1 MKNSL
6 FGGLLV
12 TVLVLMTATACKT
25 TPPAQDLEPEP
36 PVVVETAPTPEELA
50 ALDAAKIAAEEARAA
65 ASSIQASELLADDWK
80 AAEEIM
86 NGAHTLALKATDDA
100 AACIEATA
108 SYKKAEAAYR
118 TLYTDALPL
127 FVSSALELIAAAR
140 ETAIDAGAQ
149 EYWESHVASADAIAD
164 RSNTLLDQGDK
175 DAAVPVLIETLDAWN
190 ALTSASRA
198 VVVRTRIEQEGYTE
212 DDPQNLELGSAS
224 LETFDTSFAAGS
236 TKAARDAADEA
247 LLRLNLA
254 LNAGLIRIAGV
265 SSRVAEEKKTAAYAL
280 KASVASK
287 DIWKNAEAAFAA
299 GEEAMAAERYDEAIA
314 SFDNAATLFEQAG
327 IEAADKRA
335 RALEAMKAAEEAI
348 RASDEKAAA
357 ADEELGGSN

>member
-12 TVLVLMTATACKT
+12 TVLVLMTATACKSA
-25 TPPAQDLEPEP
+25 PPAQDLEPETP
-36 PVVVETAPTPEELA
+36 LVVETAPSSEELA
-50 ALDAAKIAAEEARAA
+50 ALDAAKLAAEEARATA
-65 ASSIQASELLADDWK
+65 NSIQARDLLADDWK
-80 AAEEIM
+80 SAEAIM
-86 NGAHTLALKATDDA
+86 DGAHTLALKATDDA
-100 AACIEATA
+100 AACKEATA
-108 SYKKAEAAYR
+108 SYIKAEAAYR

-140 ETAIDAGAQ
+140 ETAIDAGAKQ
-149 EYWESHVASADAIAD
+149 YWEAHVASADAIAD
-164 RSNTLLDQGDK
+164 RSNALLDEGDK

-198 VVVRTRIEQEGYTE
+198 VVVRTRIEQEGYVE

-224 LETFDTSFAAGS
+224 LVTFNSSFAAGS
-236 TKAARDAADEA
+236 TKAARDSADEA
-247 LLRLNLA
+247 LLRFNLA

-265 SSRVAEEKKTAAYAL
+265 SSRDAEEKKTAADAL

-287 DIWKNAEAAFAA
+287 DVWNNAVAAFTA
-299 GEEAMAAERYDEAIA
+299 GEQAMAAERYDEAIA

-327 IEAADKRA
+327 SEAADKRA

-348 RASDEKAAA
+348 RASDEKAVAA
-357 ADEELGGSN
+357 EEELGGSN